1 MNLCNHY
8 VLDFRGQRVYN
19 LGFGDYDLDTDSIS
33 DDLTTNNGDP
43 YKVFHT
49 VLHTIPQFF
58 ETYSDAMMM
67 VLGSDPTVP
76 Y

>member
-8 VLDFRGQRVYN
+8 VLDFRGRRVYN